1 MSSITYTN
9 KPDRNAVFPSCGY
22 CFCYLVSFEM
32 LFFNLISKFIL
43 LLNHDETLS
52 LNNTVSCGMKF
63 LSLLRMVWLRM
74 VTLWSPF
81 VLENSFS
88 RSNSIKVFVI
98 TSAYTFLWFLICISY
113 WEKKFWMNKIWQYQF
128 EFTDQWT
135 TDATSELGRK
145 VKLKSVQ

>member
-9 KPDRNAVFPSCGY
+9 KPDRSAVFPSCRY

-32 LFFNLISKFIL
+32 LFFNLISKLIL
-43 LLNHDETLS
+43 LLNDDEILS

-98 TSAYTFLWFLICISY
+98 TSAFTFLWFLICISY
-113 WEKKFWMNKIWQYQF
+113 WEKKFWMNKIWQYHF

>member
-9 KPDRNAVFPSCGY
+9 KPDRNAVLPSCGY

-43 LLNHDETLS
+43 LLNHDETLL
-52 LNNTVSCGMKF
+52 LNNTASCGMKF

-74 VTLWSPF
+74 VTWWSPF

-98 TSAYTFLWFLICISY
+98 TSAFTFLWFLICISY
-113 WEKKFWMNKIWQYQF
+113 WEKKF
-128 EFTDQWT
+128 
-135 TDATSELGRK
+135 
-145 VKLKSVQ
+145 

>member
-1 MSSITYTN
+1 MKGIVIFCVFINLHKSLEYYRYIMSSTTYTN

-32 LFFNLISKFIL
+32 LFFNLISKLIL
-43 LLNHDETLS
+43 LLNDDEILS
-52 LNNTVSCGMKF
+52 LNNAVSCGMKF

-98 TSAYTFLWFLICISY
+98 TSAFTFLWFLICISY
-113 WEKKFWMNKIWQYQF
+113 
-128 EFTDQWT
+128 
-135 TDATSELGRK
+135 
-145 VKLKSVQ
+145 